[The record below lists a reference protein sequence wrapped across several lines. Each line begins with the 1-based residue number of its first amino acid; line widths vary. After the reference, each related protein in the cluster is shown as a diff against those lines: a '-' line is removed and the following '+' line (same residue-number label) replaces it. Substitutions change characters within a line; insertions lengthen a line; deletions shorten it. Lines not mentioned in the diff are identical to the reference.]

1 MGTRAKGAAALL
13 LAALVGVAVGR
24 FLTPP
29 RVETKTEV
37 REVVR
42 REVVEVIKE
51 VKVAQKATTRRTLT
65 RRETKPDGSSTTT
78 RETTESTD
86 TKEVATSQG
95 DRVDSVV
102 QETAA
107 ATTKV
112 TERRASLALGALGGV
127 VLAPQGASPV
137 VGGYVSGRVGGP
149 FFLGGWGITN
159 TRDVHAAG
167 VSLGLEF

>member
-137 VGGYVSGRVGGP
+137 GP